1 MIIEIDNIELNF
13 GSDRILYG
21 VYLKGELG
29 KVTGILGRNGSGK
42 TCLLKIIFGS
52 LNPKYKT
59 IRINGKHQRKALFR
73 NIDIAYLP
81 QHQLFPKALK
91 LATAFAFFSLDW
103 EDFVNEFDAFKIY
116 LNAKTNELSSGELR
130 VVETYL
136 ILNSKKSILLL
147 DEPFS
152 FIAPLYVEKFKEL
165 INKRKKESIIII
177 TDHFYRD
184 ILDVS
189 ETVYLLKNGYSKMIR
204 TKTELENEGYISF
217 SPQ

>member
-29 KVTGILGRNGSGK
+29 KVTGILGRNCSGK

-116 LNAKTNELSSGELR
+116 RNAKTNELSSGELR

>member
-116 LNAKTNELSSGELR
+116 RNAKTNELSSGELR